1 MIKKTIHDQTQRLSS
16 KKLTD
21 VQLPIRIQSKLC
33 HRYIFFR
40 NLTMN
45 SNGVEKRLHN
55 DLILIDLQKAF
66 DTLHHKILLD
76 KIKRISFTDK
86 TIKLFH
92 SYLLYK
98 ISFVSLDN
106 IFSEAATISCGVTQ
120 SYLHKDLCC
129 FCNM

>member
-1 MIKKTIHDQTQRLSS
+1 
-16 KKLTD
+16 
-21 VQLPIRIQSKLC
+21 
-33 HRYIFFR
+33 
-40 NLTMN
+40 MN

-76 KIKRISFTDK
+76 QIKRISFTDK
-86 TIKLFH
+86 TIKLFY
-92 SYLLYK
+92 SCLLYK

-106 IFSEAATISCGVTQ
+106 IFSEAGTISCGVTQ